1 MKCVILA
8 GGLGTRLREE
18 TEFKPK
24 PMVEIGG
31 IPIIWHI
38 MKHLSHFGIN
48 EFVICLGYKGYLIKE
63 YFLNFENWNNNIQ
76 IKLGKYKDVEILSKF
91 SNDNWDISLI
101 DTGLESN
108 TALRLKKIEK
118 FIGDERLLVTY
129 GDGLSDVD
137 INKLIEF
144 HKSHSKLA
152 TLTAVQ
158 PVSRFGSISLSNN
171 QMITEF
177 KEKQKIDDWVNG
189 GLFIFEPEVFNYLNS
204 DEPLEH
210 GPINKLVEDKEI
222 YAYKHLGFWQPMDT
236 YRETLLLNEIWNQ
249 NRAPWKNWD

>member
-1 MKCVILA
+1 MKCIILA

-38 MKHLSHFGIN
+38 MKNLSQYGIN
-48 EFVICLGYKGYLIKE
+48 EFVICLGYKGHLIKE
-63 YFLNFENWNNNIQ
+63 YFLNFENWNNDIQ
-76 IKLGKYKDVEILSKF
+76 VKLGEFKDIEILRKF
-91 SNDNWDISLI
+91 SKDSWKISLI

-118 FIGDERLLVTY
+118 FIGHERFLVTY

-152 TLTAVQ
+152 TITAVQ
-158 PVSRFGSISLSNN
+158 PVSRFGSIRLSKNHL
-171 QMITEF
+171 ITEF
-177 KEKQKIDDWVNG
+177 KEKQKIEDWVNG
-189 GLFIFEPEVFNYLNS
+189 GFFIFEPEVFNYLKL
-204 DEPLEH
+204 DEPLEQ
-210 GPINKLVEDKEI
+210 GPINKLVKDKEI

-236 YRETLLLNEIWNQ
+236 YRETLLLNEIWSQ
-249 NRAPWKNWD
+249 NKAPWKNWD